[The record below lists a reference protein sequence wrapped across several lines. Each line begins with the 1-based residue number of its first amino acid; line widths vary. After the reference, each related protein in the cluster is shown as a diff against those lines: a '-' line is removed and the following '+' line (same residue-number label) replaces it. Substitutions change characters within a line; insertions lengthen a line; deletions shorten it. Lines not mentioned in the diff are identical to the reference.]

1 MDVGS
6 KAQNTVLEPF
16 KDLLTFQIS
25 LDRPDFSVFKSW
37 ALDFCTE
44 IHENYWIT
52 VYIKLL

>member
-1 MDVGS
+1 MVVGS

-44 IHENYWIT
+44 IHENY
-52 VYIKLL
+52 